1 MIKFENA
8 FSAYLHNKNYFNE
21 VDLNEVNF
29 KDLVTNIN
37 SLVGDCFIMDNSLL
51 QSKRNRINNPRITSG
66 TIASIAKKDYL
77 YDPWRKSVKE
87 LKKQKW
93 QPFNLF

>member
-37 SLVGDCFIMDNSLL
+37 SLVGDCFIMDDSLL
-51 QSKRNRINNPRITSG
+51 QSKRNRINNPWITSG
-66 TIASIAKKDYL
+66 IIAYIAKKDYL
-77 YDPWRKSVKE
+77 YDLWRKSVKE
-87 LKKQKW
+87 LKNNV
-93 QPFNLF
+93 PEL

>member
-8 FSAYLHNKNYFNE
+8 FSTYLQNKNYFNE

-37 SLVGDCFIMDNSLL
+37 SLVGDCFIMDDSLL
-51 QSKRNRINNPRITSG
+51 QSKSNRISNPWITSG
-66 TIASIAKKDYL
+66 IIASIAKKDYL
-77 YDPWRKSVKE
+77 YDLWRKSVKE
-87 LKKQKW
+87 FFSK
-93 QPFNLF
+93 

>member
-37 SLVGDCFIMDNSLL
+37 SYLLVTVLL
-51 QSKRNRINNPRITSG
+51 WMIVCYKVNVI
-66 TIASIAKKDYL
+66 
-77 YDPWRKSVKE
+77 E
-87 LKKQKW
+87 
-93 QPFNLF
+93 